1 MQFFNYVIEFV
12 ATDVVL
18 AILPNTSDS
27 IYQYYRGSFAFIFLN
42 FLKQLFLIILE
53 VSSKDKESDFLCKCT
68 HDLFPFFS
76 LRNYSANLFLYI
88 LC

>member
-27 IYQYYRGSFAFIFLN
+27 IYQYYRGSFLN
-42 FLKQLFLIILE
+42 FLILILLE